1 MFDANV
7 RFAGSFASISFST
20 SGKRTNKS
28 SLDFG
33 VLSSI
38 FSFFF
43 VVELVVVVKGLVDLA
58 IAFEVDLVIEFELV
72 ELELGAFLFVV
83 AGLGA
88 CAFVGIAMVAFGVV
102 AFVGVEELE
111 RVELELGAFLFGE
124 ELVVVAKEA
133 FGELF

>member
-1 MFDANV
+1 
-7 RFAGSFASISFST
+7 
-20 SGKRTNKS
+20 
-28 SLDFG
+28 
-33 VLSSI
+33 
-38 FSFFF
+38 
-43 VVELVVVVKGLVDLA
+43 VVKGLVDLA